1 MAIVVVPT
9 SILTK
14 IRQLIYDFIWSGG
27 RKEHGLHLC
36 NWSHLAKLKR
46 LGAWGLKNP
55 FLFKLGTC
63 C

>member
-27 RKEHGLHLC
+27 RKDHDLHLS
-36 NWSHLAKLKR
+36 NWIDLAKPKR
-46 LGAWGLKNP
+46 LGGLVLKNP
-55 FLFKLGTC
+55 FLFS
-63 C
+63 